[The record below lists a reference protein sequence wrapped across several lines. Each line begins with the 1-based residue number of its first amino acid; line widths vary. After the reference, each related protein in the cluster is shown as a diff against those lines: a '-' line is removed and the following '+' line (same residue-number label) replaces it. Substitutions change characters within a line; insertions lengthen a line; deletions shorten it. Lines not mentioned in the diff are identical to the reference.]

1 MVNYRLLIQN
11 FPKEKLMKKYL
22 ILILIILAASLSGCG
37 QSSDEGLAETE
48 AFESALQTAIVET
61 IAAALPQESA
71 LPEQPLPTETTAG
84 ENQQPTATVPP
95 LPSLTPTMEAQ
106 PTQPSGGPANTP
118 QTPCYRAEL
127 ISETIP
133 DGTKFPPGQYFT
145 KIWVIRN
152 TGVCAWDE
160 DFQGRLVDGEDF
172 DAPTDLKL
180 NQVINPGEDLE
191 VKMELKTPLLQGLY
205 TGTYKIL
212 TDEGGQVTPA
222 GFWVTIISEKPT
234 Q

>member
-1 MVNYRLLIQN
+1 
-11 FPKEKLMKKYL
+11 MKKYL
-22 ILILIILAASLSGCG
+22 IVTLIILGAVLTGCG
-37 QSSDEGLAETE
+37 QSSDESLAETE

-71 LPEQPLPTETTAG
+71 VPEETLPSETPVV
-84 ENQQPTATVPP
+84 ESQQPTATVPL
-95 LPSLTPTMEAQ
+95 LPSLTPATAQ
-106 PTQPSGGPANTP
+106 QTQHPSSPANTP

-127 ISETIP
+127 DSETIP

-152 TGVCAWDE
+152 TGVCAWNE
-160 DFQGRLVDGEDF
+160 DFQWKLVEGEDF
-172 DAPTDLKL
+172 DAPTNLKL
-180 NQVINPGEDLE
+180 NQVVDPGENIE

-212 TDEGGQVTPA
+212 TDEGGEVTPA
-222 GFWVTIISEKPT
+222 GFWVTIISEKPS